1 MKIRRFV
8 SLTLAIFLSFSFG
21 PAACAGAYVSGR
33 PPGSFDYYILAL
45 TWVPGFCAGHGSD
58 QECSK
63 GLGFALHGL
72 WPQFENGSYP
82 TFCSN
87 APLTP

>member
-1 MKIRRFV
+1 MNSRKQERMNIRRLV
-8 SLTLAIFLSFSFG
+8 ALTFASFLSFG
-21 PAACAGAYVSGR
+21 CGVAACAGDDVGGR
-33 PPGSFDYYILAL
+33 PPKSFDYYVLAL

-72 WPQFENGSYP
+72 WP
-82 TFCSN
+82 
-87 APLTP
+87 